1 MANHFPVIPA
11 MSVANLQYFV
21 HMTPVAGNSNSTP
34 QQALSLVNFGF
45 TREDGGGVIT
55 FDYTGFDQDA
65 YEAGLKTMLNG
76 ICTSWSGNVG
86 TTLAAVQAAMSVER
100 RWTFGSASTLDGSA
114 PQYTM
119 SDTLAYP

>member
-1 MANHFPVIPA
+1 MD
-11 MSVANLQYFV
+11 VANLQYFV

-34 QQALSLVNFGF
+34 QQVLSLVNFGF
-45 TREDGGGVIT
+45 TREDGQGVIT
-55 FDYTGFDQDA
+55 FDYSGFDQDA

-76 ICTSWSGNVG
+76 ICTSWAGNVG
-86 TTLAAVQAAMSVER
+86 AALATVQAAMSVER
-100 RWTFGSASTLDGSA
+100 RWTFGSASTLAGSA

>member
-100 RWTFGSASTLDGSA
+100 RWTFGSASTLGGR
-114 PQYTM
+114 PRRYTWPE
-119 SDTLAYP
+119 SLGGR

>member
-55 FDYTGFDQDA
+55 FDYTGFDQDT

-76 ICTSWSGNVG
+76 ICSSWAGNVG
-86 TTLAAVQAAMSVER
+86 TGRPGCRTSC
-100 RWTFGSASTLDGSA
+100 TASTLDGSA